1 MELFLKVLIMSLK
14 RGTSER
20 HARAMISIKD
30 KETQNELVELIK
42 EYDWNVRQLKDILNN
57 Y

>member
-1 MELFLKVLIMSLK
+1 MSLK